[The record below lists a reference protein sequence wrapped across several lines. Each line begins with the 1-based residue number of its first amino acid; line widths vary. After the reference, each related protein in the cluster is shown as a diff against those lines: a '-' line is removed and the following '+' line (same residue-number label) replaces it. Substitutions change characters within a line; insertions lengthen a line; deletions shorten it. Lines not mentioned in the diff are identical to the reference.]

1 MRNKWVRFI
10 AVVLIL
16 VFASMSIQATS
27 SERLEELKKQ
37 EEAQE
42 AKQNALDKKRQ
53 EQVVLK
59 KNIESAYRE
68 LEGKLEANDVAVKQ
82 IVSSIQSLELEIA
95 DMNLVIEELE
105 LSLEAKQNEIE
116 RVRIDLE
123 QVREEQDD
131 LHENAKERIR
141 VVYEYGE
148 AGFLEIMFDSEDLM
162 DFFSRLEYISRLV
175 EADKKM
181 FDSLGRYEA
190 DISASEVA
198 LEIHEENLQ
207 HLTNEATLEKSK
219 LDNKVTS
226 KNLEVENA
234 QRIIDQQKAY
244 RSTLSTEKAEA
255 QKELDALEAEEA
267 RVDQELDEILKL
279 KAAEIN
285 RIMGLDYSGGSM
297 VWPLP
302 GWYRLSSPFGPRLH
316 PIQKTWK
323 NHNGVDIP
331 ASSGTP
337 ILAAERGE
345 VVISKYSSSYGNYI
359 AISHGNGYL
368 TLYAHC
374 SSRAVEVGD
383 QVNAGDVIGKVGTT
397 GWSTGNHLHYGVQ
410 KDGVW
415 VDPMQFH

>member
-105 LSLEAKQNEIE
+105 VSLEAKQNEIE